1 MLLTLILF
9 YVRFDTNLLS
19 KRKKDMKQ
27 VTLKISLFFNNL
39 LFMYAFRCLILVTHF
54 KYNAYQTWWTSI
66 LVSSSQRLTWN
77 AIASFWLAYT
87 INCLRNT
94 SAVALTVNWS
104 DISAAHITCVMN
116 EFPPKTS
123 LCFHLLIN
131 PINIIWQNWP
141 GSLQC
146 QWTSV
151 GLKCNM
157 STYTKGRQ

>member
-1 MLLTLILF
+1 MNTYSLLRAIC
-9 YVRFDTNLLS
+9 YKS
-19 KRKKDMKQ
+19 IIKAKKKDMKQ

-39 LFMYAFRCLILVTHF
+39 LFMYAYRCLVLVTHF
-54 KYNAYQTWWTSI
+54 KYNAYPTWWTSI
-66 LVSSSQRLTWN
+66 LVSSTQRLTWN

-87 INCLRNT
+87 INCLRKT

-123 LCFHLLIN
+123 FCFHLLIN
-131 PINIIWQNWP
+131 PISIIWQNWP

-157 STYTKGRQ
+157 ATYPKGRQ